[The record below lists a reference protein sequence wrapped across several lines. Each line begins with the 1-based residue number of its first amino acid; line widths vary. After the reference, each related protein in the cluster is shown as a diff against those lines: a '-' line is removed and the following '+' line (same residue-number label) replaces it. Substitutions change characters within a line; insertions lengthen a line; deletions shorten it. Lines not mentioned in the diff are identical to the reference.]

1 MVLNKFIEV
10 EHGKKKDLCLKLTG
24 RKKLVKAKN
33 ICTKKGAKRIKIG

>member
-24 RKKLVKAKN
+24 RKKL
-33 ICTKKGAKRIKIG
+33 